1 MLLKI
6 VFSLFRACE
15 AECFALKN
23 ILSLY
28 QKASGQVVNFHKSGV
43 FSALMFMRGKNWIY
57 MFPWV
62 CHKLWT
68 QADILVFQLFLEGIR
83 NPCSV
88 MFSLGLG
95 KTTEVAW
102 ETSFKSREG
111 GFT

>member
-1 MLLKI
+1 
-6 VFSLFRACE
+6 
-15 AECFALKN
+15 
-23 ILSLY
+23 
-28 QKASGQVVNFHKSGV
+28 
-43 FSALMFMRGKNWIY
+43 

-68 QADILVFQLFLEGIR
+68 QVDILVFQLFLEGIR